1 MAKCL
6 NHMLTLSLVKM
17 VKLMFA
23 VMHRLGVL
31 IPVFHPWVCLIWSM
45 KPAPGQRKG
54 LRLIKRDVTKPFNV
68 ELKCFDDH
76 ISPSKGSVQ
85 QPLSSVTFEKWYMAD
100 GVKRVV
106 LNDKRFRGTLFIPP
120 GDGPFPGQ

>member
-6 NHMLTLSLVKM
+6 SHTLILSLVKK

-23 VMHRLGVL
+23 VICRWGGSYSGVSAMAL
-31 IPVFHPWVCLIWSM
+31 LWSM

-54 LRLIKRDVTKPFNV
+54 LRLVKRDVTKPFNV
-68 ELKCFDDH
+68 ELKYFDDH
-76 ISPSKGSVQ
+76 ISPSKGSKH

-100 GVKRVV
+100 AME
-106 LNDKRFRGTLFIPP
+106 
-120 GDGPFPGQ
+120 